1 MQGVLAALLRQGY
14 GRAGRCLLQF
24 AYFFV
29 GRMFTTCSAMLGQ
42 SKLFGRLGFVALGDV
57 VEIAAN
63 GAF

>member
-1 MQGVLAALLRQGY
+1 
-14 GRAGRCLLQF
+14 
-24 AYFFV
+24 
-29 GRMFTTCSAMLGQ
+29 MFTTCSAMLGQ